1 MNKVKMK
8 KILSLLIL
16 SVMCLGLVAAC
27 EGSDCNPVEKT
38 LIKGLI
44 TYADTGDEAG
54 KALVTVTCSHD
65 GTDYTRTAKSAKH
78 GALKGWYMV
87 YFPQSEC
94 IAGDKVIVEATK
106 GDLNGKVEGL
116 VEDFTSGKCFDLDL
130 ARVDVPLVPEFGLIA
145 GITAVLG
152 ALGMVFVVRRK

>member
-1 MNKVKMK
+1 MK

-16 SVMCLGLVAAC
+16 SVLCFGFVAAC
-27 EGSDCNPVEKT
+27 TGTGCNPIEKT
-38 LIKGLI
+38 EIKGKI
-44 TYADTGDEAG
+44 TYADSGD
-54 KALVTVTCSHD
+54 KAKWAEVTVTCFHD
-65 GTDYTRTAKSAKH
+65 GTEYTRTTHSAKK
-78 GALKGWYMV
+78 GALKGWYSV
-87 YFPQSEC
+87 LFPQSQCE
-94 IAGDKVIVEATK
+94 AGDEVTVEATK
-106 GDLNGKVEGL
+106 GDLSGKVEGL